1 MEGGFAKVENRG
13 IQGGSMKKKFVAERP
28 VTIHSVRFDTRWF
41 PFVFKHTDGSLLLYV
56 ENGYDANFSPSFR
69 LRSTDNGKTWN
80 EMTANV
86 PRVSVAHSFKDGQ
99 LLEFDTYG
107 VLYHQEKD
115 TYLMYGAWSY
125 PGKPND
131 VVKKEYVKIYAPS
144 FLPVNLEILQKH
156 GYPTYPWWELFNF
169 ATGKKEA
176 TASDVFI
183 GGAYFTNITELE
195 NGNLLGFGYWY
206 PKKNSDM
213 NKYALACFEST
224 DRGRSWYEKSIVAY
238 DPDMPEGFDETTV
251 VQLRDKSLY
260 AVSRTG
266 DYLYHTYSYDN
277 GLTWKKPQQLELVD
291 SDIKPGKVWPVCK
304 MLDDGT
310 LVMVYGRPGKH
321 IIFDPTGT
329 GNQWQGHFD
338 LQEWELETQKIMG
351 VPENLRLRGDTN
363 KCIRYWDS
371 GDYLAL
377 VVLNNNEMLV
387 FYDVQNFVENWNSYP
402 VSGIRMV
409 KLYLE

>member
-1 MEGGFAKVENRG
+1 
-13 IQGGSMKKKFVAERP
+13 
-28 VTIHSVRFDTRWF
+28 
-41 PFVFKHTDGSLLLYV
+41 
-56 ENGYDANFSPSFR
+56 
-69 LRSTDNGKTWN
+69 
-80 EMTANV
+80 
-86 PRVSVAHSFKDGQ
+86 
-99 LLEFDTYG
+99 
-107 VLYHQEKD
+107 
-115 TYLMYGAWSY
+115 
-125 PGKPND
+125 
-131 VVKKEYVKIYAPS
+131 
-144 FLPVNLEILQKH
+144 
-156 GYPTYPWWELFNF
+156 
-169 ATGKKEA
+169 
-176 TASDVFI
+176 
-183 GGAYFTNITELE
+183 
-195 NGNLLGFGYWY
+195 
-206 PKKNSDM
+206 
-213 NKYALACFEST
+213 
-224 DRGRSWYEKSIVAY
+224 
-238 DPDMPEGFDETTV
+238 MPEGFDETTV

-377 VVLNNNEMLV
+377 VVLDNNEMLV